1 VRRGRYRADRLR
13 PAEPVTGYCWDC
25 QWLGRMIETGRH
37 TADYTA
43 LLVRHFQSA
52 HEIKKEN

>member
-1 VRRGRYRADRLR
+1 
-13 PAEPVTGYCWDC
+13 
-25 QWLGRMIETGRH
+25 MIETGRH

-43 LLVRHFQSA
+43 LLVRHFQAA